1 MRYTNKAYYGLSLFG
16 PSSIQDYRSTYA
28 QARKLT
34 EKEEQLARREKE
46 QQEQQIYI
54 RLQYEAD
61 QREHLEQL

>member
-1 MRYTNKAYYGLSLFG
+1 M
-16 PSSIQDYRSTYA
+16 
-28 QARKLT
+28 T